1 MVILLTFPMGNVHA
15 LQTDVY
21 SETLDCV
28 IQPSVAV
35 ELSSSASG
43 VLSHIYVERSQWVS
57 RGEIV
62 AQLESSAEQ
71 AALELIQAKVDSSLE
86 IEFRGQSASLA
97 SRQLN
102 RVNEARTREFLSH
115 EEIDTRKTEA
125 RLSKIQLEQAE
136 ENKRFLN
143 MELLEAKKTLERRS
157 IRSPINGLVTEQL
170 KYIGEFVD
178 GDPVVK
184 VVQLNPLYIQTIVS
198 AEYMGD
204 ITPGMQA
211 SIQTS
216 SGGDARYLA
225 TVDTVDQVVD
235 IASGTFGVRLTL
247 PNPEYSNTAGLR
259 CTVQPEPMP
268 EPMPEQASALPD
280 FSRSELIDMAQLA
293 ARDSI
298 EAARVAQR
306 ELQRVQLA
314 ALREQ
319 STEVESQTLISTCDW
334 PKVFDKEADAKL
346 TVSQLS
352 SSGTETELSQRKI
365 SRRIGYLVVSPL
377 LEEEGDV
384 ETYLEQVRQTDLND
398 FFRIRNDKKPDRI
411 VFGSFTNGEGARLL
425 LENVLK
431 QDLDANVIPW
441 RVNRTQYVLTP
452 LQSQSKND
460 EQCQ

>member
-247 PNPEYSNTAGLR
+247 PNPEYSK
-259 CTVQPEPMP
+259 PEPMP

>member
-1 MVILLTFPMGNVHA
+1 
-15 LQTDVY
+15 
-21 SETLDCV
+21 
-28 IQPSVAV
+28 
-35 ELSSSASG
+35 
-43 VLSHIYVERSQWVS
+43 
-57 RGEIV
+57 
-62 AQLESSAEQ
+62 
-71 AALELIQAKVDSSLE
+71 
-86 IEFRGQSASLA
+86 
-97 SRQLN
+97 
-102 RVNEARTREFLSH
+102 
-115 EEIDTRKTEA
+115 
-125 RLSKIQLEQAE
+125 
-136 ENKRFLN
+136 
-143 MELLEAKKTLERRS
+143 
-157 IRSPINGLVTEQL
+157 
-170 KYIGEFVD
+170 
-178 GDPVVK
+178 
-184 VVQLNPLYIQTIVS
+184 
-198 AEYMGD
+198 
-204 ITPGMQA
+204 
-211 SIQTS
+211 
-216 SGGDARYLA
+216 
-225 TVDTVDQVVD
+225 
-235 IASGTFGVRLTL
+235 
-247 PNPEYSNTAGLR
+247 
-259 CTVQPEPMP
+259 MP

>member
-259 CTVQPEPMP
+259 CTVQFE
-268 EPMPEQASALPD
+268 ENEVTESLP
-280 FSRSELIDMAQLA
+280 AG
-293 ARDSI
+293 
-298 EAARVAQR
+298 
-306 ELQRVQLA
+306 
-314 ALREQ
+314 Q
-319 STEVESQTLISTCDW
+319 SQCQSQCQSKHLLFLIS
-334 PKVFDKEADAKL
+334 
-346 TVSQLS
+346 
-352 SSGTETELSQRKI
+352 
-365 SRRIGYLVVSPL
+365 
-377 LEEEGDV
+377 
-384 ETYLEQVRQTDLND
+384 
-398 FFRIRNDKKPDRI
+398 
-411 VFGSFTNGEGARLL
+411 
-425 LENVLK
+425 
-431 QDLDANVIPW
+431 LDQN
-441 RVNRTQYVLTP
+441 
-452 LQSQSKND
+452 
-460 EQCQ
+460 